1 VAGRVRFTM
10 YMSSRVQSLRDHLRS
25 SWRILLK
32 EITAF
37 GLVGAIGFV
46 IDVTLFNVFFHNGQI
61 VAKTISTVAATTVTY
76 VGNRYFSFSHRAR
89 SGIGRETSIFLGI
102 NVITLIFSLVVI
114 AIFEYPFH
122 LKHHLFAMNVVNIVT
137 IGIGTL
143 FRFWSYKRFVFLH
156 PDKVHARDVD
166 LDVELAE

>member
-1 VAGRVRFTM
+1 MVST
-10 YMSSRVQSLRDHLRS
+10 SSPQYSLRNHLQG

-32 EITAF
+32 EVTAF
-37 GLVGAIGFV
+37 GLVGIVGFV
-46 IDVTLFNVFFHNGQI
+46 IDIGLFNVFFHDGQI
-61 VAKTISTVAATTVTY
+61 IAKCISTTVATVVTY
-76 VGNRYFSFSHRAR
+76 FGNRYFSFSHRAR
-89 SGIGRETSIFLGI
+89 TGIGRETSVFFGI

-114 AIFEYPFH
+114 AIFEYPLGF
-122 LKHHLFAMNVVNIVT
+122 KHHVLVMNVANLAT

-156 PDKVHARDVD
+156 PDKVNHADAD